1 MALINL
7 LLATLFI
14 RFAGRKELSVFQ
26 RARNIGLIVLILLM
40 GLFSIVFAVSELD
53 SEGSP
58 HPISIDGRTLFEI
71 YSGTGSLSARERA
84 SLIRSRIIQAANNPA
99 ISPESIRL
107 KPLDTSIAIMAGKQI
122 LLLIT
127 ENDAEEEQELLSYLA
142 IERLTV
148 VQNAVSAY
156 RKERT
161 TEQISESSA
170 YAALFSF
177 ILLFSISLLKRFY
190 NAIRAQIAKRASD
203 ESSVLPQV
211 QKFIPF
217 PLPQYTR
224 VALWLNKVI
233 SLLLLFSM
241 LYIYLYGIT
250 GLFPQTRKY
259 SKNLLKYA
267 LEPMISLFDAFVG
280 FLPNLIT
287 IAIILAISRYLIFLS
302 HIFFSRVKTKVIVLP
317 GFYEDWADTTHEIIR
332 ILIIALMLVTIYPY
346 IPGSQSA
353 AFQGVSVFLGVLL
366 SLGSNSLISN
376 IVSGIVLTYT
386 RAFQIGDRVRVSDND
401 IIGDI
406 VEKTLIGI
414 RIRTIKNVEVFVPN
428 SKILGTAILNYSTND
443 FKLGLILHTTVSI
456 GYDTP
461 WRLVQQLLIDAA
473 KKTPDILPEPEPFV
487 FQKSLD
493 DSFITY
499 EINAYTRNSNNM
511 AQIYSNLHKHIQDG
525 FNDANIEIL
534 SPHYSALRDGN
545 RTTVPTEYLPQD
557 YAPPAFR
564 LSHSK
569 RSMKN
574 PQSPE

>member
-1 MALINL
+1 M
-7 LLATLFI
+7 
-14 RFAGRKELSVFQ
+14 FQ
-26 RARNIGLIVLILLM
+26 RARNIGLIVLILL
-40 GLFSIVFAVSELD
+40 IVLVQITFAVSELD

-58 HPISIDGRTLFEI
+58 HPVSIDGRTLFGI

-84 SLIRSRIIQAANNPA
+84 ALIRSRIIQAANNPA

-107 KPLDTSIAIMAGKQI
+107 KPVDTSIAIMAGKQI

-127 ENDAEEEQELLSYLA
+127 ENDAEEEQSLLSYLA

-148 VQNAVSAY
+148 VQNAISAY

-161 TEQISESSA
+161 TEQIYQSSA
-170 YAALFSF
+170 YAVFFSLF
-177 ILLFSISLLKRFY
+177 LLFSLLLLKRSY
-190 NAIRAQIAKRASD
+190 NAIRAQITKHVAD
-203 ESSVLPQV
+203 ESGVLPQV
-211 QKFIPF
+211 QKLIPF
-217 PLPQYTR
+217 PLPPYTK
-224 VALWLNKVI
+224 VALWLNKVF
-233 SLLLLFSM
+233 SLLLLFFM

-259 SKNLLKYA
+259 SKHLLKYA

-302 HIFFSRVKTKVIVLP
+302 NFFFSRVKAKVIVLP
-317 GFYEDWADTTHEIIR
+317 GFYEEWADTTHEITR
-332 ILIIALMLVTIYPY
+332 IFIVALMLVTIYPY

-386 RAFQIGDRVRVSDND
+386 RAFQIGDRVRVSDDD

-428 SKILGTAILNYSTND
+428 SKILGTAIINYSAND

-461 WRLVQQLLIDAA
+461 WRLVYQLLIDAA
-473 KKTPDILPEPEPFV
+473 QKTPDILPEPEPFV

-511 AQIYSNLHKHIQDG
+511 AQIYSNLHNHIQDS
-525 FNDANIEIL
+525 FNDANVEIL

-545 RTTVPTEYLPQD
+545 RTTVPAEYLPPD
-557 YAPPAFR
+557 YVSPVFR
-564 LSHSK
+564 LSHAK